1 LSPPHT
7 HTLLPSCPPAVDIKG
22 KTGPK
27 LKDFKEA
34 VANSTP
40 EINALKDD
48 VEAFAKQ
55 FPTIGFEKATMR
67 YQD

>member
-1 LSPPHT
+1 MCLAAD
-7 HTLLPSCPPAVDIKG
+7 LKQ

-27 LKDFKEA
+27 LKDFREYVNNNK
-34 VANSTP
+34 VP
-40 EINALKDD
+40 EIETLKHE
-48 VEAFAKQ
+48 VEDFAKQ

>member
-1 LSPPHT
+1 M
-7 HTLLPSCPPAVDIKG
+7 
-22 KTGPK
+22 
-27 LKDFKEA
+27 
-34 VANSTP
+34 ANSTP